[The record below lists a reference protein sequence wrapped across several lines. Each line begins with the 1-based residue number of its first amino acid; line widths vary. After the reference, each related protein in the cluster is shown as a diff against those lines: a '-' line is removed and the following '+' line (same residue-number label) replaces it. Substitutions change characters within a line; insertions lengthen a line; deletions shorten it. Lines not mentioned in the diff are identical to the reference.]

1 MRNMPCIHPANL
13 KRAAV
18 SRVSSLEILARFRDE
33 HEALLALALL
43 ITGNIRDAEG
53 AVSRAR
59 GLMTNWVIPFAP
71 PEQLTKWVRWVT
83 IKTAVADSLDEIRH
97 YEPRYMNRTC
107 MHADHLLNGN
117 SKLQQ
122 FHDFLLH
129 LNPAIVI
136 AELDPLARAVA
147 VLRTTSRASF
157 LDCALP
163 LKSSADIVLAANCQ
177 AMSWIAKKW
186 NEADGEQAP
195 RQRARRNH
203 GHNYAPVQNWRNGAQ
218 SSSCT

>member
-1 MRNMPCIHPANL
+1 MSCIHPANL

-18 SRVSSLEILARFRDE
+18 RHVSSLEILEWFRDE
-33 HEALLALALL
+33 HEVLLALALL
-43 ITGNIRDAEG
+43 ISGNIRNAEG
-53 AVSRAR
+53 AVSKAR
-59 GLMTNWVIPFAP
+59 ELMTNWVIPFAP

-83 IKTAVADSLDEIRH
+83 IKAAVADSLDEIRH
-97 YEPRYMNRTC
+97 YEPMYMNRTC
-107 MHADHLLNGN
+107 MHTEHLLNGN

-122 FHDFLLH
+122 FHDLLLH

-157 LDCALP
+157 LDCTLP
-163 LKSSADIVLAANCQ
+163 LKLSADTVLAANCQ

-186 NEADGEQAP
+186 NGVDGEQAR

-203 GHNYAPVQNWRNGAQ
+203 EHNYAPAQNWRNGTQ
-218 SSSCT
+218 SSSCI